1 MVLFIR
7 QRKLKDKTMEDILQI
22 AKFGSI
28 VWEFLSVIYEASWN
42 TLTTNYNNK
51 FFRQYIFTQLNKT
64 FPSNTLS
71 KKVKDISRIPS
82 SIISRLSKSILE
94 KFQFFLEISKYQNQN
109 LYQMT
114 NYMLKHSISMK

>member
-7 QRKLKDKTMEDILQI
+7 QRKLKDKTVEDILQI
-22 AKFGSI
+22 AKFGSM

-42 TLTTNYNNK
+42 ILTTNYNNK
-51 FFRQYIFTQLNKT
+51 FFRQYISAQFNKT

-71 KKVKDISRIPS
+71 KKAEDISRIPS
-82 SIISRLSKSILE
+82 SIIPRPSKSILE

-109 LYQMT
+109 LHQMT
-114 NYMLKHSISMK
+114 NHMLKHSISMK

>member
-51 FFRQYIFTQLNKT
+51 FFRQYIFAQLNKT

>member
-51 FFRQYIFTQLNKT
+51 FFRQYIFAQLNKT

-82 SIISRLSKSILE
+82 SIISRPSKSILE

>member
-7 QRKLKDKTMEDILQI
+7 QRKLKDKTMKDILQI

-51 FFRQYIFTQLNKT
+51 FFRQYIFAQLNKT

>member
-1 MVLFIR
+1 M
-7 QRKLKDKTMEDILQI
+7 KDILQI

-51 FFRQYIFTQLNKT
+51 FFRQYIFAQLNKT

-82 SIISRLSKSILE
+82 SIISRPSKSILE